1 VHPLVFHDA
10 RIRSDRYILGNGGEV
25 RPRMTCAC
33 RQIWFARELVRQR
46 AGARHLLRVLLGCAR
61 QRWIPLQG
69 REAVLRPIRIRGL

>member
-1 VHPLVFHDA
+1 
-10 RIRSDRYILGNGGEV
+10 
-25 RPRMTCAC
+25 MTCAC